1 MKNSSENL
9 KSFGIC
15 PFWDHFAYFWA
26 TMNFLKILGSQILDF
41 TIIYHHV
48 KTKQKKPT
56 IIYQDKLVTDRMK
69 NRQ

>member
-1 MKNSSENL
+1 MQVKLPVNNYFCPGLQQQIWKKLMKNSSENL

-41 TIIYHHV
+41 TII
-48 KTKQKKPT
+48 
-56 IIYQDKLVTDRMK
+56 
-69 NRQ
+69 